1 MVTRR
6 ETRASKPTRKVKNL
20 KIKSLG
26 ADRAKQ
32 VKGGPTAVEIK
43 RSSSFQKIV

>member
-1 MVTRR
+1 MRTR
-6 ETRASKPTRKVKNL
+6 EKKASTRKVKNL